1 VLGLL
6 DAGDGGTARA
16 EIDAVLGAGS
26 HEPGERRLLQGIG
39 SLLDGDAAGAVRAI
53 GNGLDR
59 DRGDALAYNCLARAQ
74 AAAGRA
80 QESLASLD
88 RAQDL
93 DPALAETWFFRSAL
107 AFEGGDYNTAMRSL
121 LRAIECNLDNGGY
134 WQRLNQWLI
143 ALQPDGPMLVERAL
157 LAQALAREKIEFAAI
172 DQVVYSSLKATPSFQ
187 SLLRL
192 AADGTL
198 HRQLCSGQAL
208 ALLED
213 DLLLWVLRRTTLYVA
228 EYEQALTALRRTLLD
243 AIAADALPSGQ
254 RRFAI
259 RLTAA
264 LAVYA
269 LNTDFV
275 FFISEPEAA
284 QLQVCRE
291 RLSAAPAAGET
302 WLLLTAISACYGLLA
317 DDPPPVDLDALAG
330 AAAGLAEFGEMLDLH
345 VVEPRRLAQ
354 LRSAVPRLGPISN
367 EVSLAVQAQ
376 YEEHPY
382 PRWRFL
388 GAPQAL
394 TAVNRIGR
402 YLPHLRPDQRPRL
415 QESGRDTLDIL
426 IAGCGTGRNALLC
439 AREYPGAQMLAVDLS
454 ATSLA
459 YAMMKAADFEMHNIE
474 FLQGDVLDLPA
485 LGREFDLIESIG
497 VLHHMAQPAAG
508 LAALARCLRPGGWM
522 RIALYSYLARQAVRA
537 ARERIVERGCMPT
550 SDGIR
555 RFRHELLSNATDPL
569 GKLCTRWRD
578 FFSLAEC
585 RDLLF
590 HVQEHQF
597 TAFGLEQLLAPTG
610 LEFMGFE
617 GAAGLAGRS
626 EPRITDWQSLQ
637 QWGVFEEANPDFF
650 GGMYVMW
657 LRRPC

>member
-1 VLGLL
+1 MLGLL

-16 EIDAVLGAGS
+16 EIDALLGGGV
-26 HEPGERRLLQGIG
+26 HEPAERRLLQAIG
-39 SLLDGDAAGAVRAI
+39 SLLDGDAAEATREI

-59 DRGDALAYNCLARAQ
+59 DPGDALAYNCLARAQ
-74 AAAGRA
+74 AAAGSA

-88 RAQDL
+88 RAQEL
-93 DPALAETWFFRSAL
+93 DPGLAETWFFRSAL

-121 LRAIECNLDNGGY
+121 LRAIECNPDNGGY
-134 WQRLNQWLI
+134 WHRLNEWLI

-157 LAQALAREKIEFAAI
+157 LVQALQRQRIEFSAI
-172 DQVVYSSLKATPSFQ
+172 DQVIYSSLKATPSFQ
-187 SLLRL
+187 ALLTLAGDGSLREQIRSAGSL
-192 AADGTL
+192 A
-198 HRQLCSGQAL
+198 R
-208 ALLED
+208 LED
-213 DLLLWVLRRTTLYVA
+213 DLLLLVLRRTTLYVA
-228 EYEQALTALRRTLLD
+228 QYEQALTALRYALLD
-243 AIAADALPSGQ
+243 AIAADALPANANP
-254 RRFAI
+254 FAI

-264 LAVYA
+264 LATYA

-275 FFISEPEAA
+275 LFASDAEAA
-284 QLQVCRE
+284 LVQRCRE
-291 RLSAAPAAGET
+291 RLSGAPVEAQP
-302 WLLLTAISACYGLLA
+302 LLTAIVACYGLLA

-330 AAAGLAEFGEMLDLH
+330 AAAGLPEFGEMLDLH

-354 LRSAVPRLGPISN
+354 LRSAVPRLAAISN

-388 GAPQAL
+388 GEPQAL
-394 TAVNRIGR
+394 TVDNRIR
-402 YLPHLRPDQRPRL
+402 RHLPHLRPDQQPRL
-415 QESGRDTLDIL
+415 QAGGRDTLDIL
-426 IAGCGTGRNALLC
+426 IAGCGTGRNALWC

-459 YAMMKAADFEMHNIE
+459 YAIMKAWDFRMHNIE

-485 LGREFDLIESIG
+485 LGRQFDLIESIG

-522 RIALYSYLARQAVRA
+522 RIALYSYLARQAVRT
-537 ARERIVERGCMPT
+537 ARERIVERGCLPT
-550 SDGIR
+550 PDGIR
-555 RFRHELLSNATDPL
+555 RFRHELLSNPADPL

-597 TAFGLEQLLAPTG
+597 TAYGLEQLIAPTG

-617 GAAGLAGRS
+617 GAAGLAGRGES
-626 EPRITDWQSLQ
+626 RITDWQSLQ

-657 LRRPC
+657 LRRPG